1 MSNSFDRRKTD
12 AENCQ
17 VSVSFSLLINSS
29 LDFKRMVE
37 MGEGLIDGKEEVKL
51 EELDWKSVALGI
63 AAPSSLLSLRRARL
77 WRVKETSRGSEFVG
91 LRRERERELSIF
103 VAFVATFDRLL
114 DSFFFVQSNF
124 FLSAFCFSRFIQLK

>member
-77 WRVKETSRGSEFVG
+77 WRVEETSRGSEFVG
-91 LRRERERELSIF
+91 LRRERER
-103 VAFVATFDRLL
+103 TL
-114 DSFFFVQSNF
+114 D
-124 FLSAFCFSRFIQLK
+124 FCCLRCDV